1 MAAERFGENR
11 KERRDMLGSFVRH
24 GLTQRE
30 IQAEILLQLYFNP
43 FPSLA
48 FALANCSNSIAGSDT
63 SALVIRATLLYI
75 VTNAQVQATLLQEI
89 SNAAI
94 SNPIKDT
101 EARKLPYLQAVI
113 KEGLR
118 MYPPATGLF
127 SKVVPPGGDTL
138 NGFFVPEGTSVG
150 WSAVGLMRNTKIWG
164 DDASLFRPERW
175 LEGDAEELQKKELNL
190 EMVFGYGRYQC
201 LGKNIA
207 RLELNKIFVE
217 ASSRFL

>member
-1 MAAERFGENR
+1 VAAAERFGENR

-43 FPSLA
+43 FSSLA
-48 FALANCSNSIAGSDT
+48 FALANCSDSIAGSDT

-118 MYPPATGLF
+118 MY
-127 SKVVPPGGDTL
+127 
-138 NGFFVPEGTSVG
+138 
-150 WSAVGLMRNTKIWG
+150 
-164 DDASLFRPERW
+164 
-175 LEGDAEELQKKELNL
+175 
-190 EMVFGYGRYQC
+190 
-201 LGKNIA
+201 
-207 RLELNKIFVE
+207 
-217 ASSRFL
+217 